1 MDADFE
7 EEREAFCRRHCGEF
21 EDTEENKLVYTDIFS
36 RYTALVERCIEA
48 KLTASVPGFSM
59 GEFMAMLDSRKDEL
73 VMEVFD
79 LLLTMGDFQS
89 FKEMMVDYR
98 NEAAREAGGG
108 GLRIDVSAVRLHAE
122 DQEDGDLRSDLDT
135 ALMISPASGR

>member
-1 MDADFE
+1 
-7 EEREAFCRRHCGEF
+7 
-21 EDTEENKLVYTDIFS
+21 
-36 RYTALVERCIEA
+36 
-48 KLTASVPGFSM
+48 
-59 GEFMAMLDSRKDEL
+59 
-73 VMEVFD
+73 
-79 LLLTMGDFQS
+79 MGDFQS

>member
-59 GEFMAMLDSRKDEL
+59 GEFMAMLDSRK
-73 VMEVFD
+73 V
-79 LLLTMGDFQS
+79 
-89 FKEMMVDYR
+89 
-98 NEAAREAGGG
+98 
-108 GLRIDVSAVRLHAE
+108 
-122 DQEDGDLRSDLDT
+122 
-135 ALMISPASGR
+135 SGRWITNGARYACMPACVQAGRRGVEGGRGRVTARARVQGRERGMHACSIPCSVACTCMHAYAWD